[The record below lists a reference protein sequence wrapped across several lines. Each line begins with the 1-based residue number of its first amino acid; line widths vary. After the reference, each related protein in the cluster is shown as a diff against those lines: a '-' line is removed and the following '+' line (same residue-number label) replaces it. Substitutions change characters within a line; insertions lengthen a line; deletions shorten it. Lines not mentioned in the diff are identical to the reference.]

1 MSSFKSCCAS
11 ILRSMRPFAW
21 RVSFICILGAIQVSL
36 GLLFVVMSERVVN
49 IATGTT
55 DADLMTNIIILVV
68 ATVLSNI
75 IARYVTYLQS
85 LLSLLF
91 RNYRRRALFQKV
103 MESFWVGKEVRHSGD
118 TVNRLIEDVNLT
130 SSFVSSGIPATFI
143 ATFRFIIAT
152 AYLFVREPQLG
163 LILVFIMPTALLV
176 GKMFTKKMRSMNRE
190 IRTSES
196 AVHQHIQESIQ
207 HRMILKSIGDH
218 DFSDDRMKVLQEN
231 VRNISMPKL
240 KYQALYSFCI
250 KAGFSVGYLVVFI
263 WSVLAVRNGYVT
275 YGFLV
280 ALLQLVSQI
289 QGPVF
294 TLSEQYGQ
302 FVSALSS
309 EERLMDIDSLSREP
323 WQPPLMLASAP
334 GVRVE
339 DVSFH
344 YDDSESDV
352 IDHFS
357 HDFTPGSITA
367 IIGQTGRGKST
378 LSRLILSLLR
388 PSSGNIWLYDD
399 SGSYKSD
406 VGTRCN
412 FMYVPQGNSLLS
424 GSIRDNLRLAN
435 PDATD
440 EEMKDALHVAD
451 ADFVFDLP
459 AGLDSICAETGGG
472 LSEGQAQRIAIARAL
487 LRSGGI
493 LIMDEASSSLDS
505 ATERRIME
513 RLSER
518 CRGKKTVIFIT
529 HREAMLEFAD
539 SCIEL

>member
-1 MSSFKSCCAS
+1 MRSFKSCCAS
-11 ILRSMRPFAW
+11 IFRSMRPFAW
-21 RVSFICILGAIQVSL
+21 KVSVICILGAIQVSL
-36 GLLFVVMSERVVN
+36 GLCCVVITERVVN

-55 DADLMTNIIILVV
+55 EGGLWTNILILVI
-68 ATVLSNI
+68 ATVISNI

-91 RNYRRRALFQKV
+91 RNYRRRVLFQKV
-103 MESFWVGKEVRHSGD
+103 MESFWNGKEIRHSGD
-118 TVNRLIEDVNLT
+118 TVNRLIEDVNIT

-143 ATFRFIIAT
+143 ASFRFFIAT

-163 LILVFIMPTALLV
+163 LILVFIMPAALLV
-176 GKMFTKKMRSMNRE
+176 GRVFTKKMRRMNGE
-190 IRTSES
+190 IRSSES

-207 HRMILKSIGDH
+207 HRMLLKAVGDY
-218 DFSDDRMKVLQEN
+218 DYSDDRMRELQED
-231 VRNISMPKL
+231 VRTLSLPKL
-240 KYQALYSFCI
+240 RYQALYSFCI
-250 KAGFSVGYLVVFI
+250 KAGFSVGYLIVFI
-263 WSVLAVRNGYVT
+263 WSVLAVRNGDVS
-275 YGFLV
+275 YGLLV
-280 ALLQLVSQI
+280 ALLQLVSQV
-289 QGPVF
+289 QGPVY
-294 TLSEQYGQ
+294 TLSEQYGM
-302 FVSALSS
+302 FVSAISS
-309 EERLMDIDSLSREP
+309 EERLMDIESLSPEP
-323 WQPPLMLASAP
+323 WQAPVMLAGAP

-339 DVSFH
+339 NVTFH
-344 YDDSESDV
+344 YDDSDVDV
-352 IDHFS
+352 IDNFS

-367 IIGQTGRGKST
+367 IVGQTGRGKST

-388 PSSGNIWLYDD
+388 PSGGEIRLYDS

-424 GSIRDNLRLAN
+424 GSIRDNLRLAD

-440 EEMKDALHVAD
+440 DEMKDALHVAD
-451 ADFVFDLP
+451 ADFVLELP
-459 AGLDSICAETGGG
+459 AGLDTVCAETGGG

-487 LRSGGI
+487 LCPGGI